1 MCPVS
6 LLKSLQW
13 VMWTQSFPNATSQ
26 GSDVIKSTSIKPTL
40 WDCKNNLKYSLT
52 PWCKHQ
58 WKRHTSPYLS
68 RLWRTY
74 LEILSMFAICFW
86 LRMTS
91 MAAHTNWTT
100 LGSACLFFTTRDM
113 ISLFIT
119 TVGNGGII
127 LKSADFMLLYGCMIP
142 SKQQIVT
149 ISDRYCDEI
158 IIFTGKCFLLENFFF
173 LASQ

>member
-1 MCPVS
+1 MYVDKTTS
-6 LLKSLQW
+6 LR
-13 VMWTQSFPNATSQ
+13 
-26 GSDVIKSTSIKPTL
+26 
-40 WDCKNNLKYSLT
+40 DCKNNLKYSLT

-68 RLWRTY
+68 HLWRTY

-127 LKSADFMLLYGCMIP
+127 LKSADFIFALHDII
-142 SKQQIVT
+142 KT
-149 ISDRYCDEI
+149 ADCDYFGPILRCEWR
-158 IIFTGKCFLLENFFF
+158 FVEKNHFHWKMFSPGEHF
-173 LASQ
+173 LASQQHHGVSLLTLLFGYGHIARAC